1 MRFKFEQCDNKGLEQ
16 KHPASIQGGE
26 ALCIFSL
33 SGKFYLVTLSQRNWE
48 KICKTVQEKKISD
61 FYSPVLSTLWCF
73 SALSFPSTSGW
84 CVCVCAK
91 LEEVRKKGE
100 GEGAYE
106 VSAPNWKQYL
116 DCLHFQLFDR
126 ETQVQTQRT
135 FCFPN
140 FKHQPRRWHV
150 TTCANSHGPKL
161 GRRRVTTKWMCW
173 TLLNCMNN
181 VVTDVCLWILLPT
194 GASWRCYSS
203 HRQKVLSRYVGHTS
217 ETHIRTSRWQGSL
230 CSSISR
236 SALKSSQECQ
246 ISSS

>member
-26 ALCIFSL
+26 ALCIFSF
-33 SGKFYLVTLSQRNWE
+33 SGKFYLVTLSRRNW
-48 KICKTVQEKKISD
+48 KKSCKTVQEKKSQTFIH
-61 FYSPVLSTLWCF
+61 LCW
-73 SALSFPSTSGW
+73 ALCDVFQLLAFPPHLADV
-84 CVCVCAK
+84 CVCVK

-106 VSAPNWKQYL
+106 VSAPKWKQYL

-126 ETQVQTQRT
+126 ETQVQTQWT

-194 GASWRCYSS
+194 GGSWRCYSS

-230 CSSISR
+230 WSSISC